1 MHLSSEQTNGFIS
14 LIKDQERLIFKVC
27 SMYAERGEDRKDIF
41 QEIVLQAWSAYPR
54 FKHTAKASTW
64 LYRIALNTAI
74 NYRRKNNHAVRA
86 TVSGTDF
93 LCAAADEVTAS
104 PAFDDEYRLMH
115 RFISGLPALEKAL
128 VMLYL
133 DEYSYQEI
141 ADIMGLSQTNVGTKL
156 MRIKEKL
163 KSQAHEFIRRDAFA
177 LILKNQYRWT

>member
-1 MHLSSEQTNGFIS
+1 MHLSSEQTDKFIS

-27 SMYAERGEDRKDIF
+27 CMYAERGEDRKDIF

-54 FKHTAKASTW
+54 FKNTAKASTW

-74 NYRRKNNHAVRA
+74 NYQRKNNRLI
-86 TVSGTDF
+86 TVSCADF
-93 LCAAADEVTAS
+93 LSAAADDISAS

-115 RFISGLPALEKAL
+115 QFISGLPALEKAL